1 VRALALSALTA
12 TRRSARAWFRGSGC
26 FSSRAMELAGYWH
39 RRPEDLSALTARLHF
54 AHHRLVPCGAPGSGS
69 RSRWWLHRGGW
80 SPEDRDDMAIPAPGR
95 RPAVTLRW
103 PAAAPEHLAGCRPWL
118 QPDLGHGPAS
128 SGNGDRGLPD
138 PPGAGMT
145 DPRLI
150 GGVADITAMI
160 AAKLDD
166 GASATE
172 VMPVIRETAQR
183 WLERQVRAGI
193 LPASAGSAIDELAR
207 AVHDQRYEL
216 GPVTAYLRD
225 PQVENVDINGCDQ
238 NLADSPTYEPPGC
251 VPVSVDRLTS
261 TARRLRNARLCRV
274 PANAMYAAAMTDSVA
289 SKSGHV

>member
-1 VRALALSALTA
+1 
-12 TRRSARAWFRGSGC
+12 
-26 FSSRAMELAGYWH
+26 
-39 RRPEDLSALTARLHF
+39 
-54 AHHRLVPCGAPGSGS
+54 
-69 RSRWWLHRGGW
+69 
-80 SPEDRDDMAIPAPGR
+80 MAIPAPGR

-238 NLADSPTYEPPGC
+238 VWITYASGERIAGPPVAASDDALISMIRTWATRGGQTARDFSAAEPLVNVALTGGA
-251 VPVSVDRLTS
+251 RLTATMS
-261 TARRLRNARLCRV
+261 VTQRPCVSLRRHGHIGVTLTRLASLGTV
-274 PANAMYAAAMTDSVA
+274 DGTVAAFLAAAV
-289 SKSGHV
+289 KSRCNIIVTGGVDCGKPTI